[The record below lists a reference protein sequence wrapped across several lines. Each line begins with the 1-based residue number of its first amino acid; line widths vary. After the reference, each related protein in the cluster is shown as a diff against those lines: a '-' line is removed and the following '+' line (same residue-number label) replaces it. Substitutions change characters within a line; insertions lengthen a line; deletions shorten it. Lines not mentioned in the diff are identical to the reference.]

1 MNSSFGWFLFIG
13 KEGSKVFLLWLAR
26 ITTFGLFSCEEAN
39 LDLLCNAGRFAL
51 LLEKSKR
58 ELG

>member
-13 KEGSKVFLLWLAR
+13 KEGSKVFLLWLDR
-26 ITTFGLFSCEEAN
+26 ITTFGLSSCEEAN
-39 LDLLCNAGRFAL
+39 LDLLCNTGRFVL
-51 LLEKSKR
+51 FLEEYKR